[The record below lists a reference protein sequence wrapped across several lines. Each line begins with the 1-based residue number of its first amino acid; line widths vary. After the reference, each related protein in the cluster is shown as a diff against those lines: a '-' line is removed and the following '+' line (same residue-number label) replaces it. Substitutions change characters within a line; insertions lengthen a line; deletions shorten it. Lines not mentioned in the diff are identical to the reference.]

1 MLGQQARLGKRVL
14 ALGERSMTEVR
25 IGLIGAGWMGKAH
38 TVAYRNVPLVFGP
51 EPATP
56 KLEVIADVNP
66 DWAKAGAEN
75 LGFARWTSDW
85 REVVGDPRVDVVDI
99 TTPNDVHAEI
109 ALAAIAAGKPVYCEK
124 PLANTAAETGA
135 MADAAEAAGV
145 TTLVGFNYLKNP
157 AHPYARELIRSGALG
172 QITLFR
178 GTFDQDVMSDP
189 DFPFTWRHDR
199 KLAGS
204 GALGDMASHTLAF
217 ARYLIGDVAEV
228 CGMCETFIGERP
240 VATRGTGQSSRA
252 DRDAPKRVVENDDV
266 TQFLMRFANGAI
278 GTIGSSRIGTGRKMG
293 LGYEIQGTLGA
304 LLFTQERM
312 NELNLYRH
320 TDEAGERGYKTLY
333 LAPEFP
339 GYAAFHPIPG
349 NALGYND
356 QKIIEVRELICA
368 IAERRPAE
376 PDFRF
381 GHEITRV
388 IDAVLKSA
396 EERRWVRIDEI

>member
-1 MLGQQARLGKRVL
+1 MR
-14 ALGERSMTEVR
+14 EIR

-51 EPATP
+51 EPAVPT
-56 KLEVIADVNP
+56 LEVIADVNP
-66 DWAKAGAEN
+66 DWARAGAES
-75 LGFARWTSDW
+75 LGFARWTADW
-85 REVVGDPRVDVVDI
+85 RSVVDDPRVDVVDI

-109 ALAAIAAGKPVYCEK
+109 ALAALAAGKPVYCEK
-124 PLANTAAETGA
+124 PLANTAAETRA
-135 MADAAEAAGV
+135 MAEAAEAAGI

-157 AHPYARELIRSGALG
+157 AHPFARQLIRSGELG
-172 QITLFR
+172 EITLFR

-189 DFPFTWRHDR
+189 GFPFTWRHDR
-199 KLAGS
+199 RLAGS

-217 ARYLIGDVAEV
+217 ARYLVGDIVAV
-228 CGMCETFIGERP
+228 CGMCETFIRERP
-240 VATRGTGQSSRA
+240 VAASGSGQTSRA
-252 DRDAPKRVVENDDV
+252 DSSAPKRAVENDDV
-266 TQFLMRFANGAI
+266 TQFLLRFANGAV

-293 LGYEIQGTLGA
+293 LGYEIQGTAGA
-304 LLFTQERM
+304 LFFTQERM

-320 TDEAGERGYKTLY
+320 PDPPGERGYKTLY
-333 LAPEFP
+333 LAPEYP

-356 QKIIEVRELICA
+356 QKIIEARELVCA
-368 IAERRPAE
+368 LAESRPAE

-388 IDAVLKSA
+388 IDAVLRSVA
-396 EERRWVRIDEI
+396 ESRWVRIDEI

>member
-1 MLGQQARLGKRVL
+1 M
-14 ALGERSMTEVR
+14 EVR

-51 EPATP
+51 EPAIP
-56 KLEVIADVNP
+56 ALEVIADVNP
-66 DWAKAGAEN
+66 AWAEAGARN
-75 LGFARWTSDW
+75 LGFSRWTADW
-85 REVVGDPRVDVVDI
+85 RSVVEDPRVDVVDI

-109 ALAAIAAGKPVYCEK
+109 ALAALAAGKAVYCEK
-124 PLANTAAETGA
+124 PLANTAAETRA
-135 MADAAEAAGV
+135 MADAAEAAGA

-157 AHPYARELIRSGALG
+157 AHPFARSLIQSGVLG

-178 GTFDQDVMSDP
+178 GTFDQDLMSDP
-189 DFPFTWRHDR
+189 LFPFTWRHER
-199 KLAGS
+199 SKAGS

-217 ARYLIGDVAEV
+217 ARYLVGDVAEV
-228 CGMCETFIGERP
+228 CGMCETYVHERP
-240 VATRGTGQSSRA
+240 IAAAGSGQSSSAVAGAPTRA
-252 DRDAPKRVVENDDV
+252 VENDDV

-278 GTIGSSRIGTGRKMG
+278 GTIGSSRMGTGRKMG
-293 LGYEIQGTLGA
+293 LGYEIQGTEGA
-304 LLFTQERM
+304 LLFDQERM
-312 NELNLYRH
+312 NELQVYRH
-320 TDEAGERGYKTLY
+320 TDAPGDRGYKRLY

-356 QKIIEVRELICA
+356 QKILEARELICA
-368 IAERRPAE
+368 LAEGRPAE

-388 IDAVLKSA
+388 IDAVQKSTT
-396 EERRWVRIDEI
+396 ERRWVRIDEI